1 MDKYKKVKLPNIL
14 LCDGFLQNSK
24 GNTLWHDFIFDRRNS
39 NSDKVADTN
48 LKLQRELRQE
58 TADLVIHWYAQNLH
72 RHINKLV
79 STTNK
84 LVSIT

>member
-39 NSDKVADTN
+39 NSDKVRDKN
-48 LKLQRELRQE
+48 LKLQRERDKK
-58 TADLVIHWYAQNLH
+58 TAELMICTKPAQAY
-72 RHINKLV
+72 K
-79 STTNK
+79 
-84 LVSIT
+84 